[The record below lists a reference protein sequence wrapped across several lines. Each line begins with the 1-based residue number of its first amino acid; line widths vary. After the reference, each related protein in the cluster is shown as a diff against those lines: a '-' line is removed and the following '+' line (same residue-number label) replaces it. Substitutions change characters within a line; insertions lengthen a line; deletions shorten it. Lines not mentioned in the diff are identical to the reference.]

1 MVLPSLLV
9 IVVIAF
15 FPILYGIVL
24 SLTDSTVTAF
34 GSFVG
39 LENYTEMFQD
49 PDFMVGLFNTV
60 IFTVASVT
68 LEFIIGLGIALA
80 INRAF
85 RGRGLV
91 RAAILVPWAFPTVI
105 SAVMWRLMFQARN
118 RDHPVLWPKPSASS
132 AGPILSDPTLL
143 LIAAILI
150 DVWKTMPFM
159 ALLLLAGLQVIPG
172 EVYEAARVDGANVM
186 QRFFRITLPLLK
198 GAILVAVLFRT
209 LDAYRVYDLFWVF
222 GARELQSL
230 STFVYE
236 GVRISQL
243 QFGPGNAACGL
254 YLRDGVPH
262 SALLHQGLR
271 YADFGGG
278 VIEMASATATGK
290 GAGRGSLNMV
300 LFYVFLVTLR
310 FGEHIPAPLGVQDEH
325 RHQGRTLRYATNV
338 TATEPQRSPSR
349 LRSWATR
356 RSSRRS

>member
-1 MVLPSLLV
+1 VTTASSEKKGRGWFKEEFGNPERRTAYYMVLPSLFI
-9 IVVIAF
+9 IVVVAF
-15 FPILYGIVL
+15 FPVLYGIVL
-24 SLTDSTVTAF
+24 SLTDSTVSAF

-49 PDFMVGLFNTV
+49 PDFLVSLTNTV
-60 IFTVASVT
+60 IFTVVSVA

-80 INRAF
+80 VNRAF

-105 SAVMWRLMFQARN
+105 SAVMWRLMFQPGIGIFQYLAETIGIISR
-118 RDHPVLWPKPSASS
+118 PV
-132 AGPILSDPTLL
+132 LSDPTLL

-150 DVWKTMPFM
+150 DVWKTTPFM

-172 EVYEAARVDGANVM
+172 EVYEAARVDGANVW

-209 LDAYRVYDLFWVF
+209 LDAYRVYDLFWAF

-243 QFGPGNAACGL
+243 QFGTGNAAAIFIFLTSFLIAMFFIRVLGM
-254 YLRDGVPH
+254 RT
-262 SALLHQGLR
+262 SA
-271 YADFGGG
+271 
-278 VIEMASATATGK
+278 E
-290 GAGRGSLNMV
+290 
-300 LFYVFLVTLR
+300 
-310 FGEHIPAPLGVQDEH
+310 EE
-325 RHQGRTLRYATNV
+325 
-338 TATEPQRSPSR
+338 
-349 LRSWATR
+349 
-356 RSSRRS
+356 

>member
-1 MVLPSLLV
+1 VTTASSEKKGRGWFKEEFGDPERRTAYYMVLPSLLI
-9 IVVIAF
+9 IVVVAF
-15 FPILYGIVL
+15 FPILYGVVL
-24 SLTDSTVTAF
+24 SLTDSTVSAF

-49 PDFMVGLFNTV
+49 PDFRVSLFNTV

-68 LEFIIGLGIALA
+68 LEFVIGLAIALA
-80 INRAF
+80 VNRAF

-105 SAVMWRLMFQARN
+105 SAVMWRLMFQPGIGIFQYLAETIGIISG
-118 RDHPVLWPKPSASS
+118 PV
-132 AGPILSDPTLL
+132 LSDPALL

-150 DVWKTMPFM
+150 DVWKTTPFM

-172 EVYEAARVDGANVM
+172 EVYEAARVDGASVW

-209 LDAYRVYDLFWVF
+209 LDAYRVYDLFWAF

-243 QFGPGNAACGL
+243 QFGPGNAA
-254 YLRDGVPH
+254 
-262 SALLHQGLR
+262 A
-271 YADFGGG
+271 
-278 VIEMASATATGK
+278 
-290 GAGRGSLNMV
+290 
-300 LFYVFLVTLR
+300 VFI
-310 FGEHIPAPLGVQDEH
+310 F
-325 RHQGRTLRYATNV
+325 V
-338 TATEPQRSPSR
+338 TAFFIALFFIKVLGMQTSVEE
-349 LRSWATR
+349 
-356 RSSRRS
+356 

>member
-1 MVLPSLLV
+1 VTTAPSEKKGRGWFKEEFGNPERRMAYYMVLPALLI
-9 IVVIAF
+9 IVVVAF

-49 PDFMVGLFNTV
+49 PDFRVGLFNTV
-60 IFTVASVT
+60 VFTVASVT
-68 LEFIIGLGIALA
+68 LEFIIGLAIALA
-80 INRAF
+80 VNRAF

-105 SAVMWRLMFQARN
+105 SAVMWRLMFQPGIGIFQYVGETIGLISG
-118 RDHPVLWPKPSASS
+118 PV
-132 AGPILSDPTLL
+132 LSDPTLL

-150 DVWKTMPFM
+150 DVWKTTPFM

-172 EVYEAARVDGANVM
+172 EVYEAARVDGANVW

-209 LDAYRVYDLFWVF
+209 LDAYRVYDLFWAF

-243 QFGPGNAACGL
+243 QFGPGNAA
-254 YLRDGVPH
+254 
-262 SALLHQGLR
+262 A
-271 YADFGGG
+271 
-278 VIEMASATATGK
+278 
-290 GAGRGSLNMV
+290 
-300 LFYVFLVTLR
+300 VFI
-310 FGEHIPAPLGVQDEH
+310 F
-325 RHQGRTLRYATNV
+325 V
-338 TATEPQRSPSR
+338 TAFLIALFFIKVLGMQTSAEE
-349 LRSWATR
+349 
-356 RSSRRS
+356 